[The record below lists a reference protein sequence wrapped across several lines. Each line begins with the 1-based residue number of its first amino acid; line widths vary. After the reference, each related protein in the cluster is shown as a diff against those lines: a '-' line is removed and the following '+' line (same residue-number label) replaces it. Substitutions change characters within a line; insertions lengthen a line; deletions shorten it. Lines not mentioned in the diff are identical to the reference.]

1 MPQHTDISSH
11 REKIADLADRFAIKN
26 FVLTDHTQLIP
37 EQPLD
42 ELLVFNGFV
51 LTICLKG
58 KAVLKVNHRKINV
71 EQGEIFTYMPN
82 QLFCV
87 KERSDDFIIENLFL
101 SSDFVLTLP
110 LPQDFDIIKNI
121 SQLPVIKI
129 TPEVTHNML
138 EYHSL
143 IAKSH
148 RRKENVY
155 SELQTKALIFALL
168 MEVAGVYSSTPI
180 KEKVVSRQ
188 GALADDFFRLML
200 QAYKTERNVAY
211 YADQLCLSPKYL
223 STTIKKVTGYPISEW
238 INRVVI
244 AESKRLL
251 KVTNHTVL
259 QISEELNFPNPSFFG
274 KFFKHYTGMTPLQYK
289 NS

>member
-1 MPQHTDISSH
+1 
-11 REKIADLADRFAIKN
+11 
-26 FVLTDHTQLIP
+26 
-37 EQPLD
+37 
-42 ELLVFNGFV
+42 
-51 LTICLKG
+51 
-58 KAVLKVNHRKINV
+58 
-71 EQGEIFTYMPN
+71 
-82 QLFCV
+82 
-87 KERSDDFIIENLFL
+87 
-101 SSDFVLTLP
+101 
-110 LPQDFDIIKNI
+110 
-121 SQLPVIKI
+121 VIKI

-238 INRVVI
+238 INRWL
-244 AESKRLL
+244 SP
-251 KVTNHTVL
+251 N
-259 QISEELNFPNPSFFG
+259 LNV
-274 KFFKHYTGMTPLQYK
+274 Y
-289 NS
+289 